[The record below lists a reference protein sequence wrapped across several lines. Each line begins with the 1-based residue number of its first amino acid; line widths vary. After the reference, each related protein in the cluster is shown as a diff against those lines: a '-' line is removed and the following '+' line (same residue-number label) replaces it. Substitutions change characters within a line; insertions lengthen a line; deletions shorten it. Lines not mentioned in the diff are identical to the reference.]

1 MESFQNEKQI
11 MVDPHSL
18 RNSPSKKGYNQE
30 TKKLPTIITTP
41 PTTLLHPP
49 TLQPPKLRFLSL
61 SLPNSVNSSPR
72 FDSVEKP
79 KFGSPEQQCRE
90 STTNVT
96 TTLQELLQEAHFGK
110 SKSCGDGRESA
121 SLEEFDFDQWLTK
134 LSTKELEK
142 WEWNYGTF
150 TKTEQEHVI
159 KESQSPK
166 NVFKQMKTTTTTHDG
181 FKCNALCL
189 FLPNLVG
196 KIKPIKTR
204 KEVTEKEKVAATM
217 SRNVSLENFE
227 CGSWASAAM
236 SHEIDG
242 DSNNSYFDLPL
253 ELMKYNA
260 SIEVDS
266 HSPVDCSAASFCYE
280 KEIKG
285 VLKNGSARGSVR
297 KSDASP
303 RHVRFSLSSS
313 SPSYPASPA
322 FCISPR
328 LKKAREDFNAF
339 LAAAQTA

>member
-18 RNSPSKKGYNQE
+18 RNSPIKQVYNQE

-41 PTTLLHPP
+41 PPILLHPP
-49 TLQPPKLRFLSL
+49 ILQPPKLRFLSL

-72 FDSVEKP
+72 FDSVKKP
-79 KFGSPEQQCRE
+79 KFGSPDRE
-90 STTNVT
+90 STTNVS

-142 WEWNYGTF
+142 WEWHYGTF

-166 NVFKQMKTTTTTHDG
+166 NVFKQMKITSSHDG

-189 FLPNLVG
+189 FLPNFVG

-204 KEVTEKEKVAATM
+204 KEVTGKVGATM

-242 DSNNSYFDLPL
+242 DTDNSYFDLPL
-253 ELMKYNA
+253 ELMKYGVA
-260 SIEVDS
+260 IELDS
-266 HSPVDCSAASFCYE
+266 HSPISAASFGYE

-297 KSDASP
+297 KLDASP
-303 RHVRFSLSSS
+303 RHVRFTLSSS
-313 SPSYPASPA
+313 SPSYPSSPA

>member
-1 MESFQNEKQI
+1 MENFQNEKQI

-18 RNSPSKKGYNQE
+18 RNSPIKQVYNQE

-72 FDSVEKP
+72 FDSVKKP

-142 WEWNYGTF
+142 WEWHYGTF

-159 KESQSPK
+159 KESPK
-166 NVFKQMKTTTTTHDG
+166 NVFKQMKTTTTHDG

-189 FLPNLVG
+189 FLPNFVG

-204 KEVTEKEKVAATM
+204 KDVTEKVSATM

-253 ELMKYNA
+253 ELMKYGA
-260 SIEVDS
+260 AIEVGS
-266 HSPVDCSAASFCYE
+266 HSPTSAAPFCYE